1 MKNRLVLALAALLM
15 LGACN
20 LVPAASP
27 PPPTAKPLL
36 PTATIPPTA
45 TRITPL
51 PGLVERFG
59 ERQIILDRLVVQGAE
74 IAIPTGVE
82 ANILFSKDGKAYGS
96 GGCNRFSGGFENP
109 APGQVKFSALI
120 STKMY
125 CQEKMAVE
133 SGLFQALAK
142 VTRYRVENI
151 RLILESEDG
160 QYLARFHDLVK

>member
-1 MKNRLVLALAALLM
+1 MKIRLTLALAALLM
-15 LGACN
+15 LSACN

-27 PPPTAKPLL
+27 LPPTAKPLL
-36 PTATIPPTA
+36 PTATRIPLTA
-45 TRITPL
+45 TPL

-74 IAIPTGVE
+74 VAIPAGVE
-82 ANILFSKDGKAYGS
+82 ASILFSSQGRASGS
-96 GGCNRFSGGFENP
+96 GGCNRYSGGFENP
-109 APGQVKFSALI
+109 APGQVKFAALI

-125 CQEKMAVE
+125 CQEKMTVE
-133 SGLFQALAK
+133 SGLFQVLAK